1 MRCSVVLAFGAESV
15 RRRML
20 RTPAGSDSDSRDGEL
35 DDGGDGS
42 GDGGA
47 GARSAGPRGTVGDG
61 EGRAETSGGD
71 AGGVGGGGG
80 RGGVAG
86 APRSAGVRFADRDGH
101 GAHADHAEE
110 YYASLQ
116 QLLNDAAINV
126 MRDNY
131 VLPADIAELGEDRSK
146 VLRYFSDELGTPII
160 NLCAGRLIEATS
172 RWLEAQETR
181 MATRAGGAAPTA
193 GAFVV
198 KRTCVLAV
206 LAQPGVTMCFSGTVL

>member
-1 MRCSVVLAFGAESV
+1 M
-15 RRRML
+15 
-20 RTPAGSDSDSRDGEL
+20 
-35 DDGGDGS
+35 
-42 GDGGA
+42 
-47 GARSAGPRGTVGDG
+47 
-61 EGRAETSGGD
+61 
-71 AGGVGGGGG
+71 
-80 RGGVAG
+80 
-86 APRSAGVRFADRDGH
+86 ADRDGH
-101 GAHADHAEE
+101 AAHAEE

-116 QLLNDAAINV
+116 QLLNAAAINV